1 MHHSISVEVRLFSK
15 EEKKRFTKKHHFSEK
30 NLHAIINIFTLVF
43 MYTDLRIY
51 ILIQKANVNFTMNN
65 IIYDNISTILFTGSY
80 YWYIY
85 HII

>member
-1 MHHSISVEVRLFSK
+1 MHRSISVEVRLFSK
-15 EEKKRFTKKHHFSEK
+15 EEKSGLQRKHNFSEEI
-30 NLHAIINIFTLVF
+30 HAIINIITLVF
-43 MYTDLRIY
+43 MYTVLRIY

-65 IIYDNISTILFTGSY
+65 IIYDNISTILFTGLY